1 MAEEHALVTPITGA
15 PVSVDAAEDELE
27 RKLEKKR
34 AKVRSAWISFVG
46 RIVARIM
53 GAVATISLG
62 LILVQKYHAP
72 AVAESAAQPDQ
83 PWCSRPFRSGSSRQA
98 GNLTRRPAAARR
110 LD

>member
-46 RIVARIM
+46 RIVARDH
-53 GAVATISLG
+53 GRRRDDFAR

-83 PWCSRPFRSGSSRQA
+83 PAVDHSGQVRHA
-98 GNLTRRPAAARR
+98 RRNLTRRPAAARR